1 MRGWETEGW
10 CIFTLFFSIIYLLGS
25 YSSSRQMT
33 NSVSASP
40 ARASSSIHHLH
51 HSPSPRGADEKTC
64 LRPPKQPSLQAILC
78 TRIIHRLQ
86 DSHFYSWEWLILESK
101 ERSNVKRMTL
111 SPTLYF
117 PSQGLFHGFFAQC
130 TFPATAGFISV
141 YYGYLRMSQ
150 DLLGLVFIY
159 KIEIDYFSI
168 LPLLHISL

>member
-1 MRGWETEGW
+1 MRKWKWEAGRLKDDAYL
-10 CIFTLFFSIIYLLGS
+10 LFFFPIIYLLDS
-25 YSSSRQMT
+25 HSLSRQMT

-78 TRIIHRLQ
+78 TRIIHREQ

-101 ERSNVKRMTL
+101 ERSTVKRMTL

-117 PSQGLFHGFFAQC
+117 PSQGLFHGFFC
-130 TFPATAGFISV
+130 TVHFSSHSRIHLSV
-141 YYGYLRMSQ
+141 LRKYLHMSQ
-150 DLLGLVFIY
+150 GLLGLVFIY
-159 KIEIDYFSI
+159 KIEMGFF
-168 LPLLHISL
+168 

>member
-1 MRGWETEGW
+1 MRKWKWEAGRLKDDAYLL
-10 CIFTLFFSIIYLLGS
+10 FFFSIIYLLGS

-40 ARASSSIHHLH
+40 ARASSSIHHVH
-51 HSPSPRGADEKTC
+51 HSPSPRGVDEKTC

-117 PSQGLFHGFFAQC
+117 PSQGLFHGYFLHSALFQPQQDSSQC
-130 TFPATAGFISV
+130 IAEIST
-141 YYGYLRMSQ
+141 
-150 DLLGLVFIY
+150 
-159 KIEIDYFSI
+159 
-168 LPLLHISL
+168 